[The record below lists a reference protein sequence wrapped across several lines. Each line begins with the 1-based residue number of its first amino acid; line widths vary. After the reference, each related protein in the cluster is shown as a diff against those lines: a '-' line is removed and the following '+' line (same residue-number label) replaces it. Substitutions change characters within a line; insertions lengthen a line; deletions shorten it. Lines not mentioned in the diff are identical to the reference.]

1 MKNEH
6 IATRGTSKLFYT
18 HDSLMSG
25 VSRRMGYVL
34 MDDGSKIKGMVD
46 SILSR
51 GYWESAEEKDEE
63 K

>member
-6 IATRGTSKLFYT
+6 IATRGASKLFYT

-34 MDDGSKIKGMVD
+34 MQDGSKVEGMVD

-51 GYWESAEEKDEE
+51 GYWEPVEEKEE
-63 K
+63 AR